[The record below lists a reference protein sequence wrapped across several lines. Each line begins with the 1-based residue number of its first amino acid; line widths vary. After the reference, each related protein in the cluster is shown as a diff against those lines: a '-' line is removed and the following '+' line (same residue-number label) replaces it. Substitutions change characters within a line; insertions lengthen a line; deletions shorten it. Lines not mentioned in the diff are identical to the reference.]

1 MVFYREQGVSQ
12 WSNRDVKLVYSLDL
26 TGLTTGKTYSVRVAG
41 YTKIGQGIKST
52 PRGIIVGGKIII
64 FLFSCYFYPEERDS
78 SSSLY
83 ALVLSLAPET
93 RLLFDQ
99 QNSTLM

>member
-1 MVFYREQGVSQ
+1 MVFYREQGASQ
-12 WSNRDVKLVYSLDL
+12 WSNRVVKLVYSLDL

-41 YTKIGQGIKST
+41 YTKIGQGIKSA
-52 PRGIIVGGKIII
+52 PKGIIVGGKIII

-78 SSSLY
+78 SSSSC
-83 ALVLSLAPET
+83 ALVLSLAPER